1 VPTYTVRGAVPTKTG
16 LGQSGNMQDVALAL
30 TGPDGV
36 ELTASWFA
44 KMGETLPQPGSQV
57 EGSIEQSQYGPK
69 WKPVRQ
75 GGGGGGGRGWQ
86 PEPPEKRRSIAM
98 QHCQKCAVE
107 LLAVGAQHGPYT
119 PPERISELAEHVRVV
134 ADALF
139 KQVLGAESGPAE
151 TTMQAPPVQQPPQ
164 PVYGEPPR

>member
-98 QHCQKCAVE
+98 QHAQKCAVE
-107 LLAVGAQHGPYT
+107 LLAVGAAHGEYK
-119 PPERISELAEHVRVV
+119 PPATVGELAGHVKVV
-134 ADALF
+134 AAALVT
-139 KQVLGAESGPAE
+139 QVLESEAGDPAPA
-151 TTMQAPPVQQPPQ
+151 QQSVAQPPA
-164 PVYGEPPR
+164 YGEPSR